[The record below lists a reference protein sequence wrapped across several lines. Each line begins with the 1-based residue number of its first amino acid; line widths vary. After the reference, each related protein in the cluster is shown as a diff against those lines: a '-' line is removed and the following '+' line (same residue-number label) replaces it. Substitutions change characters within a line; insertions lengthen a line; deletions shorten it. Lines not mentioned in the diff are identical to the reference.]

1 MVVSGSAAS
10 PWPPARHILGAEWQV
25 FWQHCWRG
33 RTMWVSTEQR
43 EGSQDQLQSRANSV
57 GAWRKGWQV
66 PPPLPLFLSTTS
78 SATKGMGVQFNAF
91 LLLPF
96 RPASLSDCPCC
107 HLEESPSS
115 WWPLHRSRW
124 AQLLAAQE
132 GEPGRPGSQG
142 VSSFWHH
149 ADLTPIDSLKQ
160 ASRGQP
166 WLPCERSGLAEP

>member
-1 MVVSGSAAS
+1 
-10 PWPPARHILGAEWQV
+10 
-25 FWQHCWRG
+25 
-33 RTMWVSTEQR
+33 MWVSTEQR

-142 VSSFWHH
+142 VSSFRLH